1 MKRKVTLKQIAKELD
16 VSVST
21 VSKALRNSKE
31 ISQDTI
37 DKVQAFA
44 KLYNYRP
51 NNIAI
56 SLKNRKSKN
65 IGVIIPEI
73 VHHFFTMV
81 ISGIEN
87 VANEQ
92 GYNVIVCLSNESFDK
107 EVINMETLANGSI
120 DGFIISV
127 SKETQQ
133 RRDFHHLRE
142 VVNQG
147 MPLVMFDRVADEI
160 YCDKVVIDD
169 AQAAYNA
176 VNHLIETGCRR
187 IALITTEDYVSVGN
201 LRTLGY
207 LNALRDAGIEVNEN
221 LVVKVNSEQECRE
234 KVAKL
239 FKYQVVDGV
248 FAVNE
253 LYALIAMRE
262 AQNRDLKIPDDVSF
276 IGFTDGLLS
285 QYSNPTLTTV
295 VQHGYEIG
303 QHAGQM
309 LIDKLEEREAD
320 DYFRTEVIKTSILKR
335 ESTKSGDNLK
345 VSQ

>member
-1 MKRKVTLKQIAKELD
+1 MKKKVTLKQIAKELD

-21 VSKALRNSKE
+21 VSKALRNSSE
-31 ISQDTI
+31 ISLDTRE
-37 DKVQAFA
+37 KVQAFA

-87 VANEQ
+87 VANSN
-92 GYNVIVCLSNESFDK
+92 GYNVIVCLSNESFAR
-107 EVINMETLANGSI
+107 EVVNMEMLAHGSI
-120 DGFIISV
+120 DGFIMSL
-127 SKETQQ
+127 SKETQEKG
-133 RRDFHHLRE
+133 DYHHLRE

-176 VNHLIETGCRR
+176 VNHLIATGCRK
-187 IALITTEDYVSVGN
+187 IAIITTEDHVSVGK

-207 LNALRDAGIEVNEN
+207 QNALQDAGIPFNEN
-221 LVVKVNSEQECRE
+221 LVVKVDGEEACE
-234 KVAKL
+234 KAVHQL
-239 FKYQVVDGV
+239 LKYQVVDGI
-248 FAVNE
+248 FGVNE
-253 LYALIAMRE
+253 LFAIIAMRE
-262 AQNRDLKIPDDVSF
+262 ALKRGFKVPEDIAV
-276 IGFTDGLLS
+276 IGFTDGILS
-285 QYSNPTLTTV
+285 KYSNPPLSTV
-295 VQHGYEIG
+295 VQHGFEIG
-303 QHAGQM
+303 VMAGQM
-309 LIDKLEEREAD
+309 LIDKLEERETED
-320 DYFRTEVIKTSILKR
+320 HYRTEVIKTSLELR
-335 ESTKSGDNLK
+335 ESTR
-345 VSQ
+345 